1 VAKPAAAAQAAAAA
15 PGPAAPAANGG
26 GGAVNAAQ
34 QKASSVGGP
43 LGFTSD
49 LAGLTASERAKIY
62 KERAAAAGIGRP
74 APKE

>member
-1 VAKPAAAAQAAAAA
+1 MTP
-15 PGPAAPAANGG
+15 
-26 GGAVNAAQ
+26 AQ

-43 LGFTSD
+43 LGFTTD
-49 LAGLTASERAKIY
+49 LAGLKAEDRAKIY

>member
-1 VAKPAAAAQAAAAA
+1 MT
-15 PGPAAPAANGG
+15 
-26 GGAVNAAQ
+26 AAQ
-34 QKASSVGGP
+34 QKASATSGP

-49 LAGLTASERAKIY
+49 LAGLTPEERAKIY

>member
-1 VAKPAAAAQAAAAA
+1 LT
-15 PGPAAPAANGG
+15 
-26 GGAVNAAQ
+26 AAQ
-34 QKASSVGGP
+34 QQAASVSGP

-49 LAGLTASERAKIY
+49 LAGLKAEDRAKIY

>member
-1 VAKPAAAAQAAAAA
+1 MTAF
-15 PGPAAPAANGG
+15 
-26 GGAVNAAQ
+26 Q
-34 QKASSVGGP
+34 QQASSVSGP

-49 LAGLTASERAKIY
+49 LAGMSPSDRAKIY

>member
-1 VAKPAAAAQAAAAA
+1 M
-15 PGPAAPAANGG
+15 
-26 GGAVNAAQ
+26 NAAQ
-34 QKASSVGGP
+34 QKASSVSGP

-49 LAGLTASERAKIY
+49 LAGLPASERAKIY